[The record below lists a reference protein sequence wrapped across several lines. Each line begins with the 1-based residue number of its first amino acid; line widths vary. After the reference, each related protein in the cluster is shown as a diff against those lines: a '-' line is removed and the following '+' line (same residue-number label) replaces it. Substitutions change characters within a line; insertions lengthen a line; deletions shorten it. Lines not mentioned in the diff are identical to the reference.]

1 MANITIQRDP
11 ACITKVERHQFN
23 GALVDWLAENEQFNF
38 GGLHAYITLNGRTI
52 INTAEMTPEQCDDA
66 AQTVIGEGDNVLII
80 IRPQGLDPFTLAV
93 IVFVAAV
100 AVSYLAFSQLI
111 PNLKQDQGEGPG
123 SNNQLNSASNDYRP
137 WGAVADIAGQIVSY
151 PDFVQL
157 SYYTYNSQNRK
168 EFREIF
174 VVGVGYYDEALI
186 ASTIKDGET
195 LISDIGGSSV
205 DIYSP
210 GSTPPDLLN
219 VRAVQSAEQIDLIA
233 PDEVI
238 GQVVVTSGQV
248 YSTTQIIIDELAVE
262 QAGIEV
268 GSSLDFTIDFLDQEQ
283 IVNTE
288 TGTGTVSAVSGGL
301 ITFSDFFFSA
311 TGVIIGGYIVNNNF
325 SPADIWHTLEGD
337 SIERVR
343 FHLRMPSGIRAED
356 PNVVGQVTAALII
369 EMLDSNGNPTGVT
382 VSRAATFTGRTQ
394 QYLATTY
401 ELLTP
406 YPGKVRA
413 KATRATNSLGD
424 NAIDLLQLERLES
437 VTPYSADFG
446 FVTSLDVRRVTPPT
460 GGASSSSNK
469 INCVAQRLLRVYNH
483 NTGVYS
489 TGYTATRRFCDYVFY
504 VLHEQMQVPIAN
516 INTEQLFGIHDNL
529 SDAQLGL
536 FDYSFDDKNTEAR
549 ERIKAACNAARVAAW
564 EDGQVWSF
572 VRDEAKPVS
581 VAHFDR
587 RNTIG
592 GQAQYEHSFRLPSDY
607 DSVSLRY
614 ADPDKNVQKVISKRI
629 NSAGA
634 IVDGAGSRPLEFEL
648 IGCRNLTQAMNR
660 LNLEIR
666 RLIYQRVQV
675 TDTVIMDALT
685 VGKWQRVSWSDVW
698 DGQTF
703 DGEILEV
710 AGNVYSTSERF
721 EPERGVEYWVYI
733 TDVNGNPSN
742 TVRAY
747 PRADGNIYGFEASG
761 LTGAYLKTGTQQLGS
776 RYFIATTADM
786 TNSLFLL
793 DGRGRPNERG
803 ETAVTLIEYNQAM
816 YEAD

>member
-23 GALVDWLAENEQFNF
+23 GSLIEWLTANEQFNF

-66 AQTVIGEGDNVLII
+66 AQTVVGEGDNVLII
-80 IRPQGLDPFTLAV
+80 VRPQGLDPFTLAV

-100 AVSYLAFSQLI
+100 AVSYIAFSQLI
-111 PNLKQDQGEGPG
+111 PNLKQDQGEGAG

-157 SYYTYNSQNRK
+157 SYYTYNSAGRR

-195 LISDIGGSSV
+195 RISDIRGSSV
-205 DIYSP
+205 VIHGP
-210 GSTPPDLLN
+210 WSTPSELLN
-219 VRAVQSAEQIDLIA
+219 VRVVQNAEGVDLVAPNVSSNSANISSGSVNMGEFFVGAQIMSQLAIA
-233 PDEVI
+233 SGDSVYVQLTIIDGEGI
-238 GQVVVTSGQV
+238 ITDWDTTYTVV
-248 YSTTQIIIDELAVE
+248 STTASSFTVAAGAIDGDIL
-262 QAGIEV
+262 
-268 GSSLDFTIDFLDQEQ
+268 
-283 IVNTE
+283 
-288 TGTGTVSAVSGGL
+288 SG
-301 ITFSDFFFSA
+301 
-311 TGVIIGGYIVNNNF
+311 VIVNNSFTAAN
-325 SPADIWHTLEGD
+325 PWYTLEGD
-337 SIERVR
+337 AITEVR
-343 FHLRMPSGIRAED
+343 FHLRMPTGIRKGDGSLAT
-356 PNVVGQVTAALII
+356 VTATLQA
-369 EMLDSNGNPTGVT
+369 EKLDGSGNPTGVVYT
-382 VSRAATFTGRTQ
+382 RAASFVGNTQ
-394 QYLATTY
+394 QGQFATFVINSDFG
-401 ELLTP
+401 LTP
-406 YPGKVRA
+406 GSYRA
-413 KATRATNSLGD
+413 KATRVTNSLGD
-424 NAIDLLQLERLES
+424 NALDLLQLERLES
-437 VTPYSADFG
+437 VTPYTADFG

-460 GGASSSSNK
+460 GGASRSSNK
-469 INCVAQRLLRVYNH
+469 INCVAQRLLRVYDH
-483 NTGVYS
+483 DTGIYS

-529 SDAQLGL
+529 SDSQLGL

-549 ERIKAACNAARVAAW
+549 ERIKSACNAARVVAW

-572 VRDEAKPVS
+572 VRDEAKSVS

-614 ADPDKNVQKVISKRI
+614 VDPDKNVQKVISKRI

-634 IVDGAGSRPLEFEL
+634 IVDGAGSRPLEFDL

-703 DGEILEV
+703 DGEILDV
-710 AGNVYSTSERF
+710 VGNVYSTSERF
-721 EPERGVEYWVYI
+721 EPESGVEYWVYI

-747 PRADGNIYGFEASG
+747 PRADGNIYGFEATG
-761 LTGAYLKTGTQQLGS
+761 LTGAYLKTGSQQLGS

-803 ETAVTLIEYNQAM
+803 ETSVTLIEYNQAM

>member
-1 MANITIQRDP
+1 MANITVQRDP
-11 ACITKVERHQFN
+11 ACITNVERHQFN
-23 GALVDWLAENEQFNF
+23 GPLVDWLTANEQFNF
-38 GGLHAYITLNGRTI
+38 GGLHAHITLNGRTI

-66 AQTVIGEGDNVLII
+66 AQTVVGEGDNVLII

-100 AVSYLAFSQLI
+100 AVSYIAFSQLI
-111 PNLKQDQGEGPG
+111 PNLKQDQGEGAG

-157 SYYTYNSQNRK
+157 SYYTYNSAGRR

-195 LISDIGGSSV
+195 KLSDIGGSSV
-205 DIYSP
+205 VIHGP
-210 GSTPPDLLN
+210 GSTPSGLLN
-219 VRAVQSAEQIDLIA
+219 VRAVQNAEGVDLVAPNVSSNSANINSGSVNMGEFFVGTQIMSQLAIA
-233 PDEVI
+233 NGDSVYVQLTTIDGEGI
-238 GQVVVTSGQV
+238 ITDWDTTYTVV
-248 YSTTQIIIDELAVE
+248 STTA
-262 QAGIEV
+262 
-268 GSSLDFTIDFLDQEQ
+268 SSFTVATGTIDGDIL
-283 IVNTE
+283 
-288 TGTGTVSAVSGGL
+288 SG
-301 ITFSDFFFSA
+301 
-311 TGVIIGGYIVNNNF
+311 VIVNNSFTAAN
-325 SPADIWHTLEGD
+325 PWYTLEGD
-337 SIERVR
+337 AITEVR
-343 FHLRMPSGIRAED
+343 FHLRMPTGIRKGDGSLATVTVTLQAEK
-356 PNVVGQVTAALII
+356 
-369 EMLDSNGNPTGVT
+369 LDGSGNPTGVVYT
-382 VSRAATFTGRTQ
+382 RAASFAGNTQ
-394 QYLATTY
+394 QGQFATFVINSDFGM
-401 ELLTP
+401 TP
-406 YPGKVRA
+406 GSYRA
-413 KATRATNSLGD
+413 KVTRVTNSLGD
-424 NAIDLLQLERLES
+424 NALDLLQLERLES

-446 FVTSLDVRRVTPPT
+446 FVTSLDVRRVTPPA
-460 GGASSSSNK
+460 GGAARSSNK
-469 INCVAQRLLRVYNH
+469 INCVAQRLLRVYDH
-483 NTGVYS
+483 GTGVYS
-489 TGYTATRRFCDYVFY
+489 TDYTATRRFCDYVFY

-614 ADPDKNVQKVISKRI
+614 VDPDKNVQKVISKRI

-648 IGCRNLTQAMNR
+648 IGCRNLAQAMNR

-703 DGEILEV
+703 DGEILDV
-710 AGNVYSTSERF
+710 VGNVYSTSERF
-721 EPERGVEYWVYI
+721 EPEIGVEYWVYI

-747 PRADGNIYGFEASG
+747 PRADGNIYGFEATG

-803 ETAVTLIEYNQAM
+803 ETSVTLIEYNQEM